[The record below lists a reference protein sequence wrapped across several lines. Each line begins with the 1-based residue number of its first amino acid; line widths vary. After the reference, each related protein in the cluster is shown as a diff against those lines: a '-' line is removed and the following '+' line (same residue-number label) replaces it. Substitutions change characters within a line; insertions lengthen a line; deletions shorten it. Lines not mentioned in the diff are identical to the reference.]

1 MRPLLV
7 VGGHELTPD
16 SHQVLFV
23 QHNEVVETL
32 SPQGANHSLGNS
44 VRRWRVDQ
52 TGDGV
57 DADASGAL
65 TKVTAI
71 DSVTI
76 MQQMVWLVAPRC
88 GLDHLSP
95 DPGRAVGLAVTLT
108 WTSSRRPWA
117 MNTSTYSV
125 LSVSVG
131 TVSRS
136 AAQRW

>member
-7 VGGHELTPD
+7 VVGHELTQD
-16 SHQVLFV
+16 SHQVVFV

-44 VRRWRVDQ
+44 VRRWRVDR

-76 MQQMVWLVAPRC
+76 MQQMPWLVAPGC

-95 DPGRAVGLAVTLT
+95 DPCRRGVGRHVDVDQLAPTVGD
-108 WTSSRRPWA
+108 
-117 MNTSTYSV
+117 
-125 LSVSVG
+125 
-131 TVSRS
+131 
-136 AAQRW
+136 

>member
-7 VGGHELTPD
+7 VVGHELTQD
-16 SHQVLFV
+16 SHQVRFV

-95 DPGRAVGLAVTLT
+95 DPGRRGVGRHVDVDQLAPT
-108 WTSSRRPWA
+108 
-117 MNTSTYSV
+117 
-125 LSVSVG
+125 VG
-131 TVSRS
+131 DEHQHI
-136 AAQRW
+136 QRLERQRGYRQ